1 MEEEFL
7 SCSITEPFKEPLAV
21 PDKPSL
27 SNKKYIDIFA

>member
-7 SCSITEPFKEPLAV
+7 SCGITEPFKEPLAV